1 MKGVI
6 KFILFLA
13 FVTGIVAGTFVIYKN
28 YGQQINPSSTTSN
41 SITSSEITSL
51 DSSSKEADLKSKN
64 NTYTVTTINL
74 EENVNIKNGNTM
86 KFIKEDGV
94 SYSYS
99 FNAEEYQRIY
109 VKATFNSNVIDLG
122 STSLSIKFLNND
134 LDDAREYVAVAY
146 DVKYVNSLYVNF
158 YIYMSYPEN
167 YLPDTVI
174 IELKSAEQGYSIGI
188 ALIPDIYSFEF

>member
-1 MKGVI
+1 MKGLI
-6 KFILFLA
+6 KFILFIA
-13 FVTGIVAGTFVIYKN
+13 FVTGVVAGTFVIYK
-28 YGQQINPSSTTSN
+28 YFGQKINPSSTTSN
-41 SITSSEITSL
+41 SIASSEITSL
-51 DSSSKEADLKSKN
+51 DSSSKEDDLTSKN

-74 EENVNIKNGNTM
+74 VENVNIKNGNTM

-99 FNAEEYQRIY
+99 FNAKEYQTIF

-146 DVKYVNSLYVNF
+146 DVQYVNSLYVNF
-158 YIYMSYPEN
+158 YIYMSTPEN

-174 IELKSAEQGYSIGI
+174 IELKSADQGYSIGI